1 MLPEQ
6 QKVYYPLLP
15 PLTDLVLLLQRLLQV
30 DSFPLT
36 AAESK
41 LVFIYW
47 ENRKEEDQGEVEG
60 GAADEQNF
68 NLLAP
73 W

>member
-6 QKVYYPLLP
+6 QRVYYPLLP
-15 PLTDLVLLLQRLLQV
+15 PLTDLALLLLLLLQV

-36 AAESK
+36 AVERK
-41 LVFIYW
+41 LVLIYW

-60 GAADEQNF
+60 GAADEQNSIY
-68 NLLAP
+68 
-73 W
+73 

>member
-6 QKVYYPLLP
+6 QRVYYPLLP
-15 PLTDLVLLLQRLLQV
+15 PLTDLALLLLLLLQV

-36 AAESK
+36 AVESK

-47 ENRKEEDQGEVEG
+47 EIENKRTKEK
-60 GAADEQNF
+60 
-68 NLLAP
+68 
-73 W
+73 

>member
-6 QKVYYPLLP
+6 QRVYYPRLP
-15 PLTDLVLLLQRLLQV
+15 PLTDLALLLLLLLQV

-36 AAESK
+36 AVESK

-47 ENRKEEDQGEVEG
+47 ENRKEEEEEGAGGETTPK
-60 GAADEQNF
+60 DRF
-68 NLLAP
+68 FK
-73 W
+73 

>member
-6 QKVYYPLLP
+6 QRVYYPLLS
-15 PLTDLVLLLQRLLQV
+15 PLTDLVQLLLLLLQV

-36 AAESK
+36 AVESK

-47 ENRKEEDQGEVEG
+47 ENRKEDDQGEVVG
-60 GAADEQNF
+60 GAADEQNSIY
-68 NLLAP
+68 
-73 W
+73 

>member
-15 PLTDLVLLLQRLLQV
+15 PLTDLALLLLLLLQV

-36 AAESK
+36 AVESK

-47 ENRKEEDQGEVEG
+47 ENRKEEEEEGAGETTPK
-60 GAADEQNF
+60 DRF
-68 NLLAP
+68 FK
-73 W
+73 

>member
-6 QKVYYPLLP
+6 QRVYYPLLL
-15 PLTDLVLLLQRLLQV
+15 PLTDLALLLLLLLQV

-36 AAESK
+36 AVESK
-41 LVFIYW
+41 LVLIYW

-60 GAADEQNF
+60 GAADEQNSIY
-68 NLLAP
+68 
-73 W
+73 